1 MDSRGASEIA
11 DAGGAVQELPRANEL
26 CAALLA
32 ARARTSDEL
41 EKLRA
46 KIDVAR
52 LPGRSSLV
60 LFGSWGRYELTSES
74 DDDWGLLLDN
84 PETEVEDPAVDAAL
98 EHLRE
103 VFDEEKAPGR
113 QAYFGCAFHTHPLR
127 DQIGLDEDDTRNLT
141 RRMLLLLESVAV
153 TGPDVHR
160 DAQDRVLSRY
170 LEYHR
175 RSYRPPRF
183 LLNDVMRD
191 WRTIC
196 VDFEGKAAQDRRE
209 RVEKD
214 KFVMRNAKLRTSRK
228 MLYASGLLPVLLCRF
243 VDEAAIGPFLRRQI
257 DSLVTDRIARAFLH
271 VGHTDAGAEHWRRTA
286 TGSRWWEMRTTGAS
300 SKGWKRKSVERL
312 PCSRKFKG
320 SGIFS
325 TTDSLRCCSR
335 ARSAR
340 LRGNLPSCRRVANIG
355 AGDGR
360 SCAASIRQV
369 CSPSA
374 RGRSAC
380 RPDAES
386 V

>member
-243 VDEAAIGPFLRRQI
+243 VDEAAIGPEQLSRVVDLAMKIDQAATFSSVVVVSSSVTLMPSLNFAPASTSETSSWPLMRRQR
-257 DSLVTDRIARAFLH
+257 SWA
-271 VGHTDAGAEHWRRTA
+271 
-286 TGSRWWEMRTTGAS
+286 AS
-300 SKGWKRKSVERL
+300 S
-312 PCSRKFKG
+312 
-320 SGIFS
+320 
-325 TTDSLRCCSR
+325 SL
-335 ARSAR
+335 
-340 LRGNLPSCRRVANIG
+340 
-355 AGDGR
+355 
-360 SCAASIRQV
+360 
-369 CSPSA
+369 
-374 RGRSAC
+374 
-380 RPDAES
+380 
-386 V
+386 